1 MTTSYHIANTAEL
14 RPAATLFVVH
24 DRGEKTVFHT
34 LIPEAPPGA
43 HCCALYHG
51 SQVPAIGDALSQ
63 VAETQQVCTLASPIE
78 PSRLLQ
84 SRVKPDVKHL
94 LCNGLAP
101 SEQGALVCDPP
112 SETTMAQLDAILNT
126 DFSHTSEPL
135 PSLVEDFD
143 CYVLPPGDTVGYLE
157 RVNGTAQDRRLSFDE
172 DSHTY
177 TLERDDGSR
186 RPTNGSVTYLAHKY
200 EADFEPKRVIAK
212 MRRSRNWPRIQ
223 YCHGARKLC
232 AYDPKL
238 STYVLYM
245 DEHSQIIAKH
255 TMDGLPRVRNP
266 SSLCSCSDVMDDAHI
281 QALWGLKGH
290 RTSNRG
296 TEAHYQIERFMNRD
310 MCHVN
315 TIEFSSFVSFALEVM
330 LPMQLK
336 AYRTEWRIFCEDTN
350 VAGSV
355 DFIGELP
362 NGELVIIDW
371 KRSDKLRDE
380 ATTGVKFYVEKMKTP
395 MDHLPCSATAGYTL
409 QLSLYRHIIQEHY
422 NRRVV
427 GLILVQIG
435 EHPFYTFVPPL
446 EAEASYIMA
455 ARRHE
460 NCVAAAAPQEE
471 QVQTADAMASAHAHL
486 MACRR
491 PWDVMMGNGAI
502 TLDAFNDGAVD
513 SFTAQAVSPP
523 CKKPCSRDPAC
534 DDVEE
539 PLFAGAAA
547 VARGLRGAVPEAP
560 CEF

>member
-1 MTTSYHIANTAEL
+1 M
-14 RPAATLFVVH
+14 VH
-24 DRGEKTVFHT
+24 DRDDKTVFHT
-34 LIPEAPPGA
+34 LIPEGPPGA
-43 HCCALYHG
+43 RRCALYHG
-51 SQVPAIGDALSQ
+51 SHTPAVGDTLPQV
-63 VAETQQVCTLASPIE
+63 VTTRQVCTLASPIE
-78 PSRLLQ
+78 PSKLLQ
-84 SRVKPDVKHL
+84 SRVKPEVKRL

-101 SEQGALVCDPP
+101 MEQGALLCDPP
-112 SETTMAQLDAILNT
+112 GEPTMVQLEAILNMDT
-126 DFSHTSEPL
+126 PHTPEPL

-157 RVNGTAQDRRLSFDE
+157 QVNGTARDRRLSFDE

-177 TLERDDGSR
+177 TLEREDGSR

-200 EADFEPKRVIAK
+200 EADFEPTRVIAK

-238 STYVLYM
+238 STSVLYL
-245 DEHSQIIAKH
+245 DEHSRVVATH
-255 TMDGLPRVRNP
+255 AVNGLPRVRNQ
-266 SSLCSCSDVMDDAHI
+266 SSLCSCCDVMDDAHI
-281 QALWGLKGH
+281 QALWSLKGH

-310 MCHVN
+310 KCHIN
-315 TIEFSSFVSFALEVM
+315 TVEFNSFVSFALEVM
-330 LPMQLK
+330 IPMQLK

-355 DFIGELP
+355 DFVGELP
-362 NGELVIIDW
+362 SGELVIIDW

-380 ATTGVKFYVEKMKTP
+380 AATGVKFYVEKMKTP

-422 NRRVV
+422 GRRVA

-435 EHPFYTFVPPL
+435 EQPFYTFVPPL

-460 NCVAAAAPQEE
+460 NCVAAGASRED
-471 QVQTADAMASAHAHL
+471 QVETADAMASAHARL
-486 MACRR
+486 MASRR

-513 SFTAQAVSPP
+513 SFAAPTVSSP
-523 CKKPCSRDPAC
+523 CKKSRSDDPTC
-534 DDVEE
+534 DDVVE
-539 PLFAGAAA
+539 PLFAGAAT
-547 VARGLRGAVPEAP
+547 VARGLRGALPEAP

>member
-1 MTTSYHIANTAEL
+1 MATSYHIANTTEV
-14 RPAATLFVVH
+14 RPTTTLFVVH
-24 DRGEKTVFHT
+24 DRDDKTVFHT
-34 LIPEAPPGA
+34 LVPECPPGA
-43 HCCALYHG
+43 RRCALYHG
-51 SQVPAIGDALSQ
+51 NRTPAVGDTLSQ
-63 VAETQQVCTLASPIE
+63 VVTTRQVCTLAAPIE
-78 PSRLLQ
+78 PSKLLQ
-84 SRVKPDVKHL
+84 SRVKPEVKRL
-94 LCNGLAP
+94 LCDGLAP
-101 SEQGALVCDPP
+101 TEQGALLCEPP
-112 SETTMAQLDAILNT
+112 DEPTMVHLEAILNMDT
-126 DFSHTSEPL
+126 PHTPEPL

-157 RVNGTAQDRRLSFDE
+157 QVNGTARDRRLSFDE

-177 TLERDDGSR
+177 TLEREDGSS

-200 EADFEPKRVIAK
+200 EADFEPTRVIAK

-232 AYDPKL
+232 TYDPKL
-238 STYVLYM
+238 STSVLYL
-245 DEHSQIIAKH
+245 DEHSRVVATH
-255 TMDGLPRVRNP
+255 SVDGLPRVRNQ
-266 SSLCSCSDVMDDAHI
+266 SSLCSCCDVMDDAHI
-281 QALWGLKGH
+281 QALWSLKGH

-310 MCHVN
+310 KCHIN
-315 TIEFSSFVSFALEVM
+315 TVEFNSFVSFALEVM
-330 LPMQLK
+330 IPMQLK

-355 DFIGELP
+355 DFVGELP
-362 NGELVIIDW
+362 SGELVIIDW

-380 ATTGVKFYVEKMKTP
+380 AATGVKFYVEKMKTP

-422 NRRVV
+422 GRRVA

-460 NCVAAAAPQEE
+460 NCVAAGASHDD
-471 QVQTADAMASAHAHL
+471 QVETADAMASAHARL

-491 PWDVMMGNGAI
+491 PWDIMMGNGAI

-523 CKKPCSRDPAC
+523 CKKSRSDDPTC
-534 DDVEE
+534 DNVEE
-539 PLFAGAAA
+539 PLFAGAAT
-547 VARGLRGAVPEAP
+547 VARGLRGALPEAP